1 MKLNENEIDEYP
13 KIQKFFHKKKNT
25 RENNLSHELLKLK
38 RKRNTQDSLEKNNIL
53 LSLDKENFSDMIIN
67 EEIDIFNISDSG
79 NSFSMN
85 DIETDYSN
93 GSNKSVCEQKILQL
107 KMALQDKPYY
117 QYNIIY

>member
-1 MKLNENEIDEYP
+1 
-13 KIQKFFHKKKNT
+13 
-25 RENNLSHELLKLK
+25 
-38 RKRNTQDSLEKNNIL
+38 
-53 LSLDKENFSDMIIN
+53 
-67 EEIDIFNISDSG
+67 
-79 NSFSMN
+79 MN

>member
-13 KIQKFFHKKKNT
+13 KIQKFFRKKKNA

-53 LSLDKENFSDMIIN
+53 LSLDKENFNNIIIN